1 MTALMTISKE
11 NIEVQ
16 AYGHQSGHAY
26 YTVYSR
32 NKGIVVH
39 TMYLTSERKQI
50 LNTVFLHLEHIK

>member
-1 MTALMTISKE
+1 MTISKE

-16 AYGHQSGHAY
+16 AY